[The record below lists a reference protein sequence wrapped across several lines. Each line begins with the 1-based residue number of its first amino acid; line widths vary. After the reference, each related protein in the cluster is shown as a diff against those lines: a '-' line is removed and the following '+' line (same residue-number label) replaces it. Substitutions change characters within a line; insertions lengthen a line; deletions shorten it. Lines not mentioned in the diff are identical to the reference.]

1 MALTFSVNGKPAT
14 ADVPSDMPLLWV
26 LRDVLDLKGT
36 KFGSYF
42 DLILCRNVMIYFDRP
57 TQERLVGK
65 FFKYLKPGGHL
76 FIGHSESLQWVTH
89 SFKTIAPTIYWK
101 ER

>member
-1 MALTFSVNGKPAT
+1 MKPHLSDIITFRRMNLMDDRFPIKQP
-14 ADVPSDMPLLWV
+14 
-26 LRDVLDLKGT
+26 LDLI
-36 KFGSYF
+36 F
-42 DLILCRNVMIYFDRP
+42 CRNVMIYFDRP
-57 TQERLVGK
+57 TQERLVAK

-101 ER
+101 EG